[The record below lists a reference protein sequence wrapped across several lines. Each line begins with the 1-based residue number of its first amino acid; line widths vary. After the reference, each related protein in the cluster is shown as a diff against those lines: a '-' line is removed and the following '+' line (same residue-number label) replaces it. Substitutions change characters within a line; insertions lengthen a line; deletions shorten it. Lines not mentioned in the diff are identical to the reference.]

1 MALQIKMPDKVDL
14 NVSVLWGALMALVV
28 GADWY
33 VVRIYEREERK
44 AALEEICETELSG
57 DDEKD
62 EAIII
67 ARNALG
73 GCSSL

>member
-1 MALQIKMPDKVDL
+1 MAFQIKMPDKVDL
-14 NVSVLWGALMALVV
+14 NVSFIWAVLMGPVV

-33 VVRIYEREERK
+33 VVRIYEREERR

-57 DDEKD
+57 DEDKD